1 MKLIKALIG
10 NSNDDNK
17 FSWGILLLR
26 IFLSALMLTHG
37 FAKLNNFET
46 LSTQFPD
53 ILGIGGEWNLILVI
67 LAEFGCSLLIIL
79 LFASISGYVFSV
91 LKEKI
96 CLKNNMIIINKKSVT
111 QEHLD
116 ETDMKEFI
124 LDGYR
129 IKAGDEVKVVLND
142 KKRLAGI
149 IIGAKRKERAI
160 LLVTYKDE
168 VKKLCIDNI
177 IKFRVISKYGK
188 FFKTL

>member
-1 MKLIKALIG
+1 
-10 NSNDDNK
+10 
-17 FSWGILLLR
+17 
-26 IFLSALMLTHG
+26 
-37 FAKLNNFET
+37 
-46 LSTQFPD
+46 
-53 ILGIGGEWNLILVI
+53 
-67 LAEFGCSLLIIL
+67 
-79 LFASISGYVFSV
+79 
-91 LKEKI
+91 
-96 CLKNNMIIINKKSVT
+96 MIIINKKSVT

-124 LDGYR
+124 LDGCR

-142 KKRLAGI
+142 KKRFSGI

-177 IKFRVISKYGK
+177 VKFRVISKYGK

>member
-67 LAEFGCSLLIIL
+67 LAEFGCSLLIIFG
-79 LFASISGYVFSV
+79 LFTRLSTLPIIFS
-91 LKEKI
+91 
-96 CLKNNMIIINKKSVT
+96 MIIAAFVAHAN
-111 QEHLD
+111 D
-116 ETDMKEFI
+116 PFAAKEMAVLYLGLFTYI
-124 LDGYR
+124 LY
-129 IKAGDEVKVVLND
+129 AG
-142 KKRLAGI
+142 A
-149 IIGAKRKERAI
+149 
-160 LLVTYKDE
+160 
-168 VKKLCIDNI
+168 
-177 IKFRVISKYGK
+177 GK
-188 FFKTL
+188 FSLDYLIRKWFSKQ

>member
-1 MKLIKALIG
+1 MLLYIKL
-10 NSNDDNK
+10 
-17 FSWGILLLR
+17 
-26 IFLSALMLTHG
+26 
-37 FAKLNNFET
+37 
-46 LSTQFPD
+46 
-53 ILGIGGEWNLILVI
+53 
-67 LAEFGCSLLIIL
+67 LLIIL
-79 LFASISGYVFSV
+79 LFASIFGYIFAV

-96 CLKNNMIIINKKSVT
+96 YLKNNMIIINKKSVT

>member
-1 MKLIKALIG
+1 MLSYIKL
-10 NSNDDNK
+10 
-17 FSWGILLLR
+17 
-26 IFLSALMLTHG
+26 
-37 FAKLNNFET
+37 
-46 LSTQFPD
+46 
-53 ILGIGGEWNLILVI
+53 
-67 LAEFGCSLLIIL
+67 LLIIL
-79 LFASISGYVFSV
+79 LSASILGYVFTV

-96 CLKNNMIIINKKSVT
+96 YLRNNMIIINKKSVT

-116 ETDMKEFI
+116 EADMKEFI

-142 KKRLAGI
+142 RNRLAGI

-168 VKKLCIDNI
+168 VKKFCIDNI

>member
-1 MKLIKALIG
+1 MEVANVLLYIKL
-10 NSNDDNK
+10 
-17 FSWGILLLR
+17 
-26 IFLSALMLTHG
+26 
-37 FAKLNNFET
+37 
-46 LSTQFPD
+46 
-53 ILGIGGEWNLILVI
+53 
-67 LAEFGCSLLIIL
+67 LLIIL

-124 LDGYR
+124 FDGNR
-129 IKAGDEVKVVLND
+129 IKAGDEVKVVLNY
-142 KKRLAGI
+142 KKKFAGI

-177 IKFRVISKYGK
+177 IKFQVISRYGK